1 MKKNIVLNK
10 CYRNLRTNIFS
21 DLDLQEFAEVYIKFK
36 KLKFQYKLL
45 KICEKLEK
53 ISVPV
58 IEIPIL
64 RFFSKFIDFM
74 RWKIYDIIMLCINGK
89 SFSLYG
95 VTCFCGRQ
103 RRRENYWNS

>member
-10 CYRNLRTNIFS
+10 CYRNLRTNIFNN
-21 DLDLQEFAEVYIKFK
+21 LDLQEFAEVYIKFK

-53 ISVPV
+53 INVPV

-64 RFFSKFIDFM
+64 RFLSKFFDFM
-74 RWKIYDIIMLCINGK
+74 RWKIYDIILLIINGK
-89 SFSLYG
+89 SFNLYG
-95 VTCFCGRQ
+95 VTCYCGRQ
-103 RRRENYWNS
+103 RWW